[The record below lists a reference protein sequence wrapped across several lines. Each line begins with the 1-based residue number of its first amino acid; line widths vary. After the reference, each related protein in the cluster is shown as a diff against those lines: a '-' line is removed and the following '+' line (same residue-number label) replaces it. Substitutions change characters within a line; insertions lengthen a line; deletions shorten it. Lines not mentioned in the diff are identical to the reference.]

1 MSVKKSKELRF
12 AYKAADGE
20 LRAVVFQVQ
29 HQQDDDGDRVHVQ
42 VVSEHA
48 PVDVEV
54 FLKPKLKRGRARTS
68 SG

>member
-12 AYKAADGE
+12 AYKGVDGE

-29 HQQDDDGDRVHVQ
+29 HRQEDGEDRVAVQ
-42 VVSEHA
+42 VLSEHA

-54 FLKPKLKRGRARTS
+54 FHKPRVKRGRARA
-68 SG
+68 